1 MAKGFDA
8 NQERK
13 QALSFFGKDLA
24 RRAKSKCELTQ
35 KSGVS
40 LVTYEIPPVPNEPE
54 FDRCLLVSEDV
65 LRQLEK
71 PSTLRAGEWRHLSEV
86 IWSQQS
92 HLVSAKSSGLSEVT
106 WSQRSLLVSAR
117 SSGLSEVLCSEK
129 RTALLRS
136 VSLGLGCWW

>member
-86 IWSQQS
+86 IWSDIPAVQAVTVRILR
-92 HLVSAKSSGLSEVT
+92 HLAPSEPWAQGLIDESYLDPEV
-106 WSQRSLLVSAR
+106 
-117 SSGLSEVLCSEK
+117 E
-129 RTALLRS
+129 ALADQAAL
-136 VSLGLGCWW
+136 